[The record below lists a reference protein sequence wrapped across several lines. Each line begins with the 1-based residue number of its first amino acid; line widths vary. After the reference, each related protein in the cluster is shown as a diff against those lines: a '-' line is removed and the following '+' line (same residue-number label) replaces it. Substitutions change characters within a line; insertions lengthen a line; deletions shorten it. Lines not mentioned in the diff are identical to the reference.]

1 MLIQYIMNPWYMLF
15 VFTIF
20 LKLTTLGTYAPS
32 FGALCAAAFEAER
45 ERAPEKNIRR
55 PEDLIERVRPAA
67 QRQQILSGYCSFFRE
82 KR

>member
-1 MLIQYIMNPWYMLF
+1 MFPAGWDACAPQVPSFPGPSKNVGIY
-15 VFTIF
+15 
-20 LKLTTLGTYAPS
+20 GPS
-32 FGALCAAAFEAER
+32 FGPLCTVTFEAER

-55 PEDLIERVRPAA
+55 SEDLIERVRPAA